1 MGDRVVAEYM
11 TDVGWRYLGLWRA
24 VGTGLIMVVVFLTL
38 ASAPIVEGIVEIND
52 KIGHFIAY
60 ATLMGWHA
68 QYIGRDTRSQW
79 AVGFVAMGVVL
90 ELLQGASGW
99 RTMDVADIV
108 ANSTGV
114 VAGAIVSV
122 FGCAGWLRRL
132 DNALARIGGRWP

>member
-1 MGDRVVAEYM
+1 VVAEHM
-11 TDVGWRYLGLWRA
+11 TDAGWRYLGLWRA
-24 VGTGLIMVVVFLTL
+24 VGAGLIIVVVFLTL
-38 ASAPIVEGIVEIND
+38 ASAPVVEDIVVIND

-68 QYIGRDTRSQW
+68 QYIGRDTRIQW

-99 RTMDVADIV
+99 RTMDVADVV
-108 ANSTGV
+108 ANSAGV

-132 DNALARIGGRWP
+132 DNSLAGIRSRLP